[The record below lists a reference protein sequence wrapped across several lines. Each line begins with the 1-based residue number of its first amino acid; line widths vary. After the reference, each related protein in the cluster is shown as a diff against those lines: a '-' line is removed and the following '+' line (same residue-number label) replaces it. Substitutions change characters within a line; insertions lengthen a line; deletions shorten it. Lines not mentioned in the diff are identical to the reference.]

1 MFANFTKNIYN
12 FQKAV
17 KRIPQVGK
25 SQSSGSLKEQRFMW
39 DSGFSRKQSS
49 FPERQYHISQD
60 KLKLTESITL
70 SLRGKR
76 ADMPVSPG

>member
-1 MFANFTKNIYN
+1 
-12 FQKAV
+12 
-17 KRIPQVGK
+17 
-25 SQSSGSLKEQRFMW
+25 MW